1 MHCPRCE
8 AENRGGRRFC
18 GDCGAALAASCP
30 LCGFANE
37 GAERFCGGCGV
48 ALSGSR
54 PGPDSRFGAPES
66 YTPRYLAEKILT
78 SRPALEGERK
88 QVTVLFADL
97 KGSMELMGG
106 RDPEEAR
113 KLLDP
118 VLERMM
124 EAVHR
129 YEGTVNQV
137 MGDGIMALFGA
148 PLAHEDHAVRACYA
162 ALRMQEM
169 LTRHAEEVRRA
180 AGIALEVRVGLNS
193 GEVVVRS
200 IGSDLRMDYSAV
212 GRTVHLAARMEQMA
226 DPGQIV
232 ITAETRRLAGDSICV
247 VPLGDVPVKGLA
259 QPTTA
264 FELAGAARVR
274 LRFGGSAGR
283 SVIKFVGRQAQV
295 RALEQAFP
303 GDRRR
308 GQVVALVGEPG
319 VGKSRLVRE
328 FVTSPRT
335 SPWRLLVASA
345 LSYAHDVAYVPVI
358 ELLRD
363 YFTLADDAEPSR
375 IQETVA
381 ERVHALDPALD
392 ETVPPLLA
400 LLDALP
406 EDAPFRRLGPKSRRQ
421 GTIQAVK
428 QLLLRESQDH
438 PLLIVLEDLHWLDP
452 ESQAV
457 LDALVE
463 TLTAG
468 RVDLLVTYRPEYVH
482 GWSSKSYYTQLRV
495 DPLSPEESE
504 GLLRELLGHHPRVQ
518 SAVDL
523 LIDRSDGNP
532 FFLEE
537 GVSALVESGAL
548 VGTRGDYREGRP
560 LQDAQVPATVQALIG
575 ARIDRL
581 LPNDRALVQTAAVI
595 GRDVPDP
602 LLRAVLGWPDE
613 EVRRALAR
621 LEAAEFIYQTALF
634 PEVQYSFKH
643 ALTHEVAYGSLVLA
657 RRKAHHAAVLKTSE
671 EMLGERR
678 AEHAPVLAR
687 HAVRGQVWDRAL
699 VYLRLAGG
707 QAFAHSAHRLA
718 AAWFEQALDVLAR
731 LPASREH
738 SEHAIDVRLDLRYAL
753 SPLGQYPRMLECLRE
768 AEDIAQG
775 LGDDRRLGRI
785 ASYLANYY
793 QVMGDNEGA
802 VRYGERALAIAV
814 KEDDLATQ
822 IVARSYLSLAW
833 QTLGAYPRGIR
844 FARDNLAALG
854 ETREQEW
861 FGMALLPA
869 VYTRTSLARS
879 LAEIGEFTEARA
891 VAERGIRVAE
901 AVGHSYSRMFALL
914 GLGLVDLRRGEAGRS
929 IASLEQSL
937 SLCRAI
943 DSPSMTALVGSF
955 LGSAYVQA
963 GRAVDAV
970 TVLREATEQGAAV
983 GLGDATLPRG
993 IGLASVAE
1001 AHAALGRLAEAADAA
1016 RLALET
1022 FVRMKARGYQGWVL
1036 HLLAGIAAREEPVKT
1051 AEAGDLYRQA
1061 LSIAVELGM
1070 RPLVGHCHL
1079 GLAGLHVRSGDREQA
1094 AVAAA
1099 RARAAFAM
1107 LETPALVVAAE
1118 RVQCSDQD

>member
-8 AENRGGRRFC
+8 AENREGRRFC
-18 GDCGAALAASCP
+18 GDCGAALAVGCS
-30 LCGFANE
+30 LCGFSNE
-37 GAERFCGGCGV
+37 AAERFCGGCGV
-48 ALSGSR
+48 PLSGSR
-54 PGPDSRFGAPES
+54 PVPGSRFGAPES

-78 SRPALEGERK
+78 SRLALEGERK

-97 KGSMELMGG
+97 KGSMELLGG

-148 PLAHEDHAVRACYA
+148 PVAHEDHAVRACYA

-169 LTRHAEEVRRA
+169 IKRHAEDVYHA
-180 AGIALEVRVGLNS
+180 AGLALEVRVGLNS

-212 GRTVHLAARMEQMA
+212 GRTVHLAGRMEQTA
-226 DPGQIV
+226 EPGRIV
-232 ITAETRRLAGDSICV
+232 ITAETRRLAGDSVRV
-247 VPLGDVPVKGLA
+247 VPLGDVAIKGLA
-259 QPTTA
+259 QPATA
-264 FELAGAARVR
+264 FELVGAARVR
-274 LRFGGSAGR
+274 QRFGGSAGR
-283 SVIKFVGRQAQV
+283 TLTKFAGRQAQLL
-295 RALEQAFP
+295 ALEQAFA
-303 GDRRR
+303 GGRRR

-319 VGKSRLVRE
+319 VGKSRLIRE
-328 FVTSPRT
+328 FVTLPRT
-335 SPWRLLVASA
+335 SSRQVLVASA
-345 LSYAHDVAYVPVI
+345 QSYAHGIAYLPVI

-363 YFTLADDAEPSR
+363 YFMLADDAERSR
-375 IQETVA
+375 VQDTVA

-400 LLDALP
+400 LLDVLP
-406 EDAPFRRLGPKSRRQ
+406 EDASFRHLGPKARRHA
-421 GTIQAVK
+421 TIQAVK
-428 QLLLRESQDH
+428 RLLLRESQDH
-438 PLLIVLEDLHWLDP
+438 SLLIVLEDLHWLDP

-468 RVDLLVTYRPEYVH
+468 PVNMLVTYRPEYVH
-482 GWSSKSYYTQLRV
+482 GWSSKSYYTQLRI
-495 DPLSPEESE
+495 DPLAPGESE
-504 GLLRELLGHHPRVQ
+504 ELLRDLLGHHPKVQ

-523 LIDRSDGNP
+523 LVDRSDGNP

-537 GVSALVESGAL
+537 GISALVESGAL
-548 VGTRGDYREGRP
+548 VGMRGDYREGRP
-560 LQDAQVPATVQALIG
+560 VQHAQVPATVQALIG

-581 LPNDRALVQTAAVI
+581 LPNERSLVQTAAVI

-613 EVRRALAR
+613 EVRRALAH

-643 ALTHEVAYGSLVLA
+643 ALTHEVAYGSLVGA
-657 RRKAHHAAVLKTSE
+657 RRKKHHATVLRTSE

-678 AEHAPVLAR
+678 AEQAPVLAQ
-687 HAVRGQVWDRAL
+687 HAVRGEVWDRAL
-699 VYLRLAGG
+699 VYLRLAGS

-718 AAWFEQALDVLAR
+718 ANWFEQALDVLAR
-731 LPASREH
+731 LPVNREH

-785 ASYLANYY
+785 TSYLANYY
-793 QVMGDNEGA
+793 QVMGDNVDA
-802 VRYGERALAIAV
+802 IRYGERALEIAV
-814 KEDDLATQ
+814 KEDDVATQ
-822 IVARSYLSLAW
+822 VVARSYLSLAW
-833 QTLGAYPRGIR
+833 QTLGDYPRGIR
-844 FARDNLAALG
+844 FARANLAALG
-854 ETREQEW
+854 EAREQEW
-861 FGMALLPA
+861 FGMALLPS

-879 LAEIGEFTEARA
+879 LAEIGEFAEALA
-891 VAERGIRVAE
+891 VAERGLRVAE
-901 AVGHSYSRMFALL
+901 EVGHSYSLMFALL
-914 GLGLVDLRRGEAGRS
+914 GLGLVELRRGEVGRS
-929 IASLEQSL
+929 LASLEQSL
-937 SLCRAI
+937 RLCRVI
-943 DSPSMTALVGSF
+943 DSPSMTALVGGF

-963 GRAVDAV
+963 GRAAEAV
-970 TVLREATEQGAAV
+970 TVLQEATEQGAAV

-993 IGLASVAE
+993 IGLAGVAE

-1016 RLALET
+1016 RLALDT

-1036 HLLAGIAAREEPVKT
+1036 HLLADIAARGEPVKT
-1051 AEAGDLYRQA
+1051 AEAEDLYRQA

-1094 AVAAA
+1094 SAAVARAKAEFA
-1099 RARAAFAM
+1099 RLA
-1107 LETPALVVAAE
+1107 TPALVKAAE
-1118 RVQCSDQD
+1118 RIGCSD